1 MQNLQIV
8 ADGRKRLKRA
18 LEESV
23 QARHASELTK
33 AGFWRPWLL
42 RKLIRQALKRA
53 QISDSSV
60 F

>member
-1 MQNLQIV
+1 MGNLQIV
-8 ADGRKRLKRA
+8 ADGRRLERA

-23 QARHASELTK
+23 RTRHANELAK
-33 AGFWRPWLL
+33 AEFWRPWLL
-42 RKLIRQALKRA
+42 RRLIRQALKRA